1 MESIIHFRKQWITV
15 MIQGVLLQS
24 FVSYLKY
31 KVKLNSNQHVGD
43 IFGIYVM
50 LDRWS
55 LESPNFHITMKVS
68 TYIKYRFWKKINK
81 CESFIESLV
90 LLFSFFFT
98 LFFYV
103 YCSVTSVVSDSV
115 RPLDSSPPGSPTS
128 GILQARTLE
137 WVVISFPNAGK
148 WKVKVKSLSRVQP
161 SATPWTAAFQ
171 APPSN
176 GIFQARV
183 LEWDA
188 IALSIFYVYVCI
200 YSYAY
205 LHVYS
210 YAYILLALFM
220 LEPWLSV
227 FLLGVGEMYRN
238 VFRTWVEG
246 NR

>member
-55 LESPNFHITMKVS
+55 LESHNFHITMKVS

-115 RPLDSSPPGSPTS
+115 RPFRQQPTRLPHLWDSPGKNTGVGCHFLS
-128 GILQARTLE
+128 QCR
-137 WVVISFPNAGK
+137 
-148 WKVKVKSLSRVQP
+148 KVKSESKVSQSCPTLSDPMDCSLPGSSVQWDFPGKSTRVGCHCP
-161 SATPWTAAFQ
+161 LHFLCICVY
-171 APPSN
+171 
-176 GIFQARV
+176 IFICIPAC
-183 LEWDA
+183 
-188 IALSIFYVYVCI
+188 IFICIYPTGSVYVRTLTFSI
-200 YSYAY
+200 
-205 LHVYS
+205 
-210 YAYILLALFM
+210 
-220 LEPWLSV
+220 SV
-227 FLLGVGEMYRN
+227 RSRRN
-238 VFRTWVEG
+238 V
-246 NR
+246 